1 MIIAYGSPPT
11 LLCRGGT
18 EQPIGLSIDAA
29 RTVQVVKPIEAA
41 GVSALGRALK
51 QTTVSFSVLRE
62 HASYSAAEL
71 YVVNHESS
79 LPDNGT
85 LSIRP
90 ESAGEAVYEEA
101 ALQQCRVTYLG
112 VTTTATY
119 SFTAGA
125 KA

>member
-1 MIIAYGSPPT
+1 MIIAYGSPPM
-11 LLCRGGT
+11 LLCRGGI
-18 EQPIGLSIDAA
+18 EQPIGLSIEAS

-41 GVSALGRALK
+41 GVSALGRANK

-62 HASYSAAEL
+62 HANYSAAEL
-71 YVVNHESS
+71 YVATHESS

-90 ESAGEAVYEEA
+90 ETAGESVYEDA
-101 ALQQCRVTYLG
+101 ALQGCRVTYLG

-119 SFTAGA
+119 SFIAGA